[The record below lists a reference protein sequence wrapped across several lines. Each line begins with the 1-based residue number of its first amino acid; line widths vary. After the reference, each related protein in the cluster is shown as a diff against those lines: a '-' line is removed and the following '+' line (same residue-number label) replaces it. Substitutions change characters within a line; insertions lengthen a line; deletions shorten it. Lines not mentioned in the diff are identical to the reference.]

1 MSEQEAPSLLR
12 MREISKFFPGVKALD
27 RVDIDLEEGE
37 VLAIIGENGAGKSTL
52 VKILAGVHQP
62 DGGRVFLNGREIS
75 IDSVQTAMHRGISF
89 VHQELN
95 LSDNLDVAANV
106 YLGREPRQA
115 GLLHLV
121 DRKKLLEDTE
131 EILRRINMQV
141 NPRTLV
147 GDLTIGSQQMVEIA
161 KALSIE
167 ARILIMDE
175 PTSSLS
181 RGETERLFKVIDE
194 LKSQGVSVIYI
205 SHRLGEV
212 KEVAD
217 RVLVL
222 RDGCVSGRLGKE
234 EICHERM
241 VKLMVG
247 RDIEKFYH
255 KEHETAG
262 RPVFEVHNFRVPEHP
277 ASPLDF
283 ILHEGEILVIAGLV
297 GSGRTELAHALFGI
311 SKPLGGEI
319 LLNGKP
325 IKVGCPQDAIGEGI
339 ILVPEDRK
347 LHGLIVE
354 MPVETNI
361 TLAGLEHYQKLKMIR
376 FEQAREVATSMVSQ
390 LDIRLRTIDQ
400 IVESL
405 SGGNQQKVVLAK
417 WLSLEPKVLLL
428 DEPTRGID
436 VVAKEEIYR
445 LMERLAA
452 QGVAILVIS
461 SEMQEVLGIADRI
474 LVMHEGTICGEL
486 LPDQFSE
493 EAVVHLATGGK

>member
-1 MSEQEAPSLLR
+1 
-12 MREISKFFPGVKALD
+12 
-27 RVDIDLEEGE
+27 
-37 VLAIIGENGAGKSTL
+37 
-52 VKILAGVHQP
+52 
-62 DGGRVFLNGREIS
+62 
-75 IDSVQTAMHRGISF
+75 
-89 VHQELN
+89 
-95 LSDNLDVAANV
+95 
-106 YLGREPRQA
+106 
-115 GLLHLV
+115 
-121 DRKKLLEDTE
+121 
-131 EILRRINMQV
+131 
-141 NPRTLV
+141 
-147 GDLTIGSQQMVEIA
+147 
-161 KALSIE
+161 
-167 ARILIMDE
+167 
-175 PTSSLS
+175 
-181 RGETERLFKVIDE
+181 
-194 LKSQGVSVIYI
+194 VSVIYI

-217 RVLVL
+217 RVTVL
-222 RDGCVSGRLGKE
+222 RDGCVSGHLDKE
-234 EICHERM
+234 EIDHERM

-255 KEHETAG
+255 KEHEVLG
-262 RPVFEVHNFRVPEHP
+262 QPVFEVRDFQVPEHP
-277 ASPLDF
+277 KHPINF
-283 ILHEGEILVIAGLV
+283 TLHAGEILVIAGLV

-325 IKVGCPQDAIGEGI
+325 IKIEVPQDAISEGI

-361 TLAGLEHYQKLKMIR
+361 TLPGLQHYQKLKMIQ
-376 FEQAREVATSMVSQ
+376 FDQAREVANKMVKS

-417 WLSLEPKVLLL
+417 WLSLDPKVLLL

-452 QGVAILVIS
+452 EGVAILVIS

-474 LVMHEGTICGEL
+474 LVMHEGRLSGEL
-486 LPDQFSE
+486 QPNQFSE
-493 EAVVHLATGGK
+493 EAVVNLATGGR